1 MRIVYMGTPEF
12 AVPSLKRLIAD
23 GHEVSLVITQ
33 PDKPVGRKQVLTP
46 PPVKVCAMEHG
57 IAVAQPQSMR
67 TDEAF
72 TLLQEADPD
81 VIVVAAYGK
90 ILPKAVLELPRHGCI
105 CVHAS
110 LLPAYRGAAP
120 IQWAVLNGER
130 EAGVTT
136 MQMDEGI
143 DTGDMLMKAS
153 REVPLTMTAG
163 ELHDAL
169 AEDGAALISDTLQAL
184 QNGTLTATAQP
195 EESTTAYASMLSKAL
210 SPLDFSKPA
219 LTLHNQVRG
228 LCPWP
233 SASCTLHGKTL
244 KVHTAELGE
253 ATDATPGTVCA
264 LDPLSVACGDGQSLR
279 LLVIQYEGKQR
290 MNAADFLRGH
300 AVAIGET
307 ME

>member
-67 TDEAF
+67 TDEAYE
-72 TLLQEADPD
+72 LLREADPD

-184 QNGTLTATAQP
+184 QNGTLTATVQP

-253 ATDATPGTVCA
+253 ATDAAPGTVCA

>member
-12 AVPSLKRLIAD
+12 AVPSLKRLIDD
-23 GHEVSLVITQ
+23 GHDIPLVITQ

-46 PPVKVCAMEHG
+46 PPVKVCAAEHS
-57 IAVAQPQSMR
+57 IAVYQPHSMR
-67 TDEAF
+67 MDEAYEI
-72 TLLQEADPD
+72 LKEVAPD

-90 ILPKAVLELPRHGCI
+90 ILPKTVLELPKYGCI

-143 DTGDMLMKAS
+143 DTGDMLLKAT

-169 AEDGAALISDTLQAL
+169 SEDGAALISETLKAL
-184 QNGTLTATAQP
+184 QNGTLTATPQP
-195 EESTTAYASMLSKAL
+195 KESTTAYAAMLGKTM

-219 LTLHNQVRG
+219 MTLHNQVRG

-233 SASCTLHGKTL
+233 SANCMLHGKTL
-244 KVHTAELGE
+244 KVHTAELGKPTN
-253 ATDATPGTVCA
+253 AAPGTVCA

-279 LLVIQYEGKQR
+279 LLVVQYEGKQR

-300 AVAIGET
+300 AVAVGET
-307 ME
+307 MA

>member
-12 AVPSLKRLIAD
+12 AVPSLQRLIDD
-23 GHEVSLVITQ
+23 GHDIPLVITQ

-46 PPVKVCAMEHG
+46 PPVKVCAMKHNM
-57 IAVAQPQSMR
+57 AVYQPHSMR
-67 TDEAF
+67 TEEALQ
-72 TLLQEADPD
+72 TLREANPD

-90 ILPKAVLELPRHGCI
+90 ILPKAVLELPPHGCI

-143 DTGDMLMKAS
+143 DTGDMLLKAS

-169 AEDGAALISDTLQAL
+169 AEDGAALISDTLIAL
-184 QNGTLTATAQP
+184 QNGTLTATPQP
-195 EESTTAYASMLSKAL
+195 KESTTQYASMLSKAL

-228 LCPWP
+228 LYPWP
-233 SASCTLHGKTL
+233 SANCMLHGKTL

-253 ATDATPGTVCA
+253 PTDAAPGTVCA

-279 LLVIQYEGKQR
+279 LLVVQYEGKQR

-300 AVAIGET
+300 AVTVGET
-307 ME
+307 MD